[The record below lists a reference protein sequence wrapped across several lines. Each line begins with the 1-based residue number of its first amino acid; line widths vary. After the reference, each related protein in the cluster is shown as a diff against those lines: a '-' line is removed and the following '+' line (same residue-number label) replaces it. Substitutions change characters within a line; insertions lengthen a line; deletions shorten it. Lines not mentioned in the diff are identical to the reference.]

1 MGNDS
6 MRKLVEIFLWEIN
19 YLLPSVLFRCHGDKK
34 CCLQGRPKNDMIEC
48 RIP

>member
-6 MRKLVEIFLWEIN
+6 ILKLVEIFLWEIN
-19 YLLPSVLFRCHGDKK
+19 YLLPSVLFHCHVDKK
-34 CCLQGRPKNDMIEC
+34 CYSQGRPKNDMIEC